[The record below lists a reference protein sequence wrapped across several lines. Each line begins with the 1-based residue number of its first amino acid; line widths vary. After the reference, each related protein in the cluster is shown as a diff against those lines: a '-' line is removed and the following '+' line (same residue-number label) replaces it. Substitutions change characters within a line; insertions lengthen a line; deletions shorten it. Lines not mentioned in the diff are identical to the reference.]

1 MTAAATGGGP
11 VEEGEGER
19 PNLVF
24 IFSDQQSRDMLG
36 AYGESQVRTPSLDA
50 LARDGILFDHCVSS
64 SPVCTPHRGML
75 LTGQHPL
82 WNNCFTNDRRLLT
95 DIGDSLAEVLGRA
108 GYRNG
113 YVGKWHLYGGDRDRP
128 VPPGPDRHGFDDLFA
143 TNNCHLN
150 YDPDHAFYW
159 DEQGRKQRFGT
170 WEVEGQTN
178 QALSYL
184 DEQEP
189 GAPFSLFVSYHAPHN
204 HFGGDVDTYSEYD
217 APERFKALYDVS
229 EIRPRPTSPD
239 NDRFRRMYLGYMAM
253 CTEVDHHVGRILA
266 RLHDRGLM
274 DNTIVVYTSDHGDTF
289 GAYSNHWHK
298 GCPEDVSVRVPLVVR
313 LPDGTGAKR
322 RSQLLVGTLDLMPTL
337 LGLMGVEV
345 PSTCQGV
352 DLSQPVRNGDDD
364 AVDSVPLFNF
374 PHAWRGVY
382 TRRWTYSVENI
393 DRRPEA
399 LARIRS
405 DVHRN
410 VLLRRFDTLYDRE
423 EDPFQLYNLYGHDGY
438 EAVQSDLHELT
449 MRWLDRFDDPFPTQT
464 ELVERTAGRSGR
476 PIEHLRAAVRAG

>member
-1 MTAAATGGGP
+1 MR
-11 VEEGEGER
+11 ER

-24 IFSDQQSRDMLG
+24 ILSDQQSRDMLG
-36 AYGESQVRTPSLDA
+36 AYGLSQVQTPSLDA
-50 LARDGILFDHCVSS
+50 LARDGILFDHCVASA
-64 SPVCTPHRGML
+64 PVCTPHRSML
-75 LTGQHPL
+75 LSGQHPL

-95 DIGDSLAEVLGRA
+95 DIGESFAQVLGRA

-150 YDPDHAFYW
+150 YDPDHAFFW
-159 DEQGRKQRFGT
+159 DEQGRKQLFGT
-170 WEVEGQTN
+170 WEAEGQTE
-178 QALSYL
+178 QALSFI
-184 DEQEP
+184 DGQERET
-189 GAPFSLFVSYHAPHN
+189 PFSLFVSYHAPHN
-204 HFGGDVDTYSEYD
+204 HFGGEAETYSEYD

-239 NDRFRRMYLGYMAM
+239 NDRFRRMYLGHMAM
-253 CTEVDHHVGRILA
+253 CSEVDYHVGRILS

-298 GCPEDVSVRVPLVVR
+298 GSPEDVSVRVPLLLR
-313 LPDGTGAKR
+313 LPDGLGAGR

-337 LGLMGVEV
+337 LGLMGIEP
-345 PSTCQGV
+345 PSVCQGS
-352 DLSQPVRNGDDD
+352 DLSQPIRDAEDDI
-364 AVDSVPLFNF
+364 VESVPLFYF
-374 PHAWRGVY
+374 SWPWRGLY

-393 DRRPEA
+393 DRRGQA
-399 LARIRS
+399 LEGIPS

-410 VLLRRFDTLYDRE
+410 VLLRGFNTLYDRE
-423 EDPFQLYNLYGHDGY
+423 EDPHQLYNLYGHDGY
-438 EAVQSDLHELT
+438 ECLQRDLHERT
-449 MRWLDRFDDPFPTQT
+449 AEWLERFGDPFPTQT
-464 ELVERTAGRSGR
+464 ELAESTAGRGGR
-476 PIEHLRAAVRAG
+476 PIDHLQAALPPLNAR